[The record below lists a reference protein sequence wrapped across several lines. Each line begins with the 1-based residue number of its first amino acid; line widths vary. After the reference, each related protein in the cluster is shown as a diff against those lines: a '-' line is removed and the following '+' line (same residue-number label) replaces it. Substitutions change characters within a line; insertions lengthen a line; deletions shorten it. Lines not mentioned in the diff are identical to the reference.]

1 MLRNLL
7 QLQSKCFPLFI
18 TQNFKTSDYIRRSTR
33 TFLSDNKG
41 VKDFVALLG
50 PEERQLLYQ
59 ELHQLKQTSDLNL
72 SHTIDETIVEPPN
85 FSQLKRVFLHQALP
99 FIGFGFLDNLI
110 MIVAGDYIDTTIG
123 VTLGI
128 STMAAA
134 GLGNALSDIAGIGSA
149 WYVEKMA
156 TKIGVEEPKM
166 SLTQAQMTRTRWSV
180 QLGRIVGITIG
191 CLLGMVPLLWL
202 PTKSKEKK

>member
-156 TKIGVEEPKM
+156 AKIGVEEPKM

>member
-59 ELHQLKQTSDLNL
+59 ELQQLKQTSDLNVNN
-72 SHTIDETIVEPPN
+72 TVDETIVEPPN
-85 FSQLKRVFLHQALP
+85 FPQLKRVFLHQALP